1 MNTQAFMSYTDAIK
15 ALKDS
20 PMFNL
25 SLSSKELFHSNFLY
39 WIWKVDSNC
48 FKGIIESLLGERNLN
63 WGNDWVVSREY
74 KNFDLCV
81 KDRSNEDFE
90 NDDSQNFGGDS
101 SGSAEKPK
109 KPKIYFVLENKVK
122 SIPYKAQ
129 LDKYVDKVGE
139 HHGKKMNVETKY
151 LLLALPSGFP
161 DEEAINK
168 DPEKKW
174 KIASY
179 EHYLNAI
186 SNIKMTSDYARQIVA
201 DYCRFVES
209 LLFIYK
215 EWQGKCYESDSHL
228 LKGHNETYIKDAE
241 DLRIHD
247 LYHKSKYAQI
257 CAKIQ
262 SEIQHHIQGK
272 VSIIENDDKV
282 IFSKLSNPQN
292 QSSKFIAFGYGY
304 TNGQPFVDVKVALY
318 DGKQPII
325 CIIQAQGGW
334 YRHGIIMDHSKL
346 SEYDGTKDQRIWNY
360 LEKNNV
366 TPIGGNIICVN
377 GHEWMR
383 FENFASGAVGKMN
396 SLSNIK
402 SVINDNERDIVDAYH
417 LYPNC
422 KSRKDSQP
430 YGKYAGDNSN
440 IGMIYQYR
448 KLASS
453 VTVGQLIDYIVKDV
467 KRLIR

>member
-15 ALKDS
+15 TLKDS
-20 PMFNL
+20 PMFHL

-39 WIWKVDSNC
+39 WIWMINTNC
-48 FKGIIESLLGERNLN
+48 FKGIIEALLGESNLN

-81 KDRSNEDFE
+81 KDRSNEDLE
-90 NDDSQNFGGDS
+90 NDDSQ
-101 SGSAEKPK
+101 GSAK

-129 LDKYVDKVGE
+129 LDKYVKKVKE
-139 HHGKKMNVETKY
+139 HHGKKIQVDTKY
-151 LLLALPSGFP
+151 LLLSLPSGFP
-161 DEEAINK
+161 DEESIRQQGKWVIATYSQYLHTIKNLTIQQGYKK
-168 DPEKKW
+168 D
-174 KIASY
+174 I
-179 EHYLNAI
+179 L
-186 SNIKMTSDYARQIVA
+186 T
-201 DYCRFVES
+201 DYCSFVGA
-209 LLFIYK
+209 LLDVYDTWK
-215 EWQGKCYESDSHL
+215 NNCYQLSSPL
-228 LKGHNETYIKDAE
+228 LNTQYIADAE
-241 DLRIHD
+241 ELRIHD

-257 CAKIQ
+257 CAEIQSKIQ
-262 SEIQHHIQGK
+262 SHIQG
-272 VSIIENDDKV
+272 VAIIENDDKV
-282 IFSKLSNPQN
+282 IFSELSNH

-304 TNGQPFVDVKVALY
+304 TNGQPFVDVKVAFH
-318 DGKQPII
+318 DGHHPII

-346 SEYDGTKDQRIWNY
+346 SKYYGTKDQRIWNY

-366 TPIGGNIICVN
+366 TPIGGNIIRVN

-383 FENFASGAVGKMN
+383 FENFANGAVGKMN

-402 SVINDNERDIVDAYH
+402 SVIDDNGSNIVDADD

-453 VTVGQLIDYIVKDV
+453 VRVEQLIDYIVEDV

>member
-15 ALKDS
+15 TLKDS

-39 WIWKVDSNC
+39 WIWMINTNC
-48 FKGIIESLLGERNLN
+48 FKGIIEALLGESNLN

-81 KDRSNEDFE
+81 KDRSNEDLE
-90 NDDSQNFGGDS
+90 NDDSQ
-101 SGSAEKPK
+101 GSAK

-129 LDKYVDKVGE
+129 LDKYVKKVKE
-139 HHGKKMNVETKY
+139 HHGKKIQVDTKY
-151 LLLALPSGFP
+151 LLLSLPSGFP
-161 DEEAINK
+161 DEESIRQQGKWVIATYSQYLDTIKNLTIQQGYKK
-168 DPEKKW
+168 D
-174 KIASY
+174 I
-179 EHYLNAI
+179 L
-186 SNIKMTSDYARQIVA
+186 T
-201 DYCRFVES
+201 DYCSFVGA
-209 LLFIYK
+209 LLDVYDTWK
-215 EWQGKCYESDSHL
+215 NNCYQLSSPL
-228 LKGHNETYIKDAE
+228 LNTQYIADAE
-241 DLRIHD
+241 ELRIHD

-257 CAKIQ
+257 CAEIQSKIQ
-262 SEIQHHIQGK
+262 SHIQG
-272 VSIIENDDKV
+272 VAIIENDDKV
-282 IFSKLSNPQN
+282 IFSELSNPQN

-304 TNGQPFVDVKVALY
+304 TNGQPFVDVKVAFH
-318 DGKQPII
+318 DGHHPII

-346 SEYDGTKDQRIWNY
+346 SKYYGTKDQRIWNY

-366 TPIGGNIICVN
+366 TPIGGNIIRVN

-383 FENFASGAVGKMN
+383 FENFANGAVGKMN

-402 SVINDNERDIVDAYH
+402 SVIDDNGSNIVDADD

-448 KLASS
+448 KLDPS
-453 VTVGQLIDYIVKDV
+453 VEVGQLIDYIVEDV

>member
-1 MNTQAFMSYTDAIK
+1 MPYNNAINT
-15 ALKDS
+15 LKNS

-39 WIWKVDSNC
+39 WIWKVDEGT
-48 FKGIIESLLGERNLN
+48 FKRIIETLLGESNLD

-81 KDRSNEDFE
+81 KDRSNENLE
-90 NDDSQNFGGDS
+90 NDDSQNCGDNN
-101 SGSAEKPK
+101 SGSAK

-129 LDKYVDKVGE
+129 LDKYVKKVDE
-139 HHGKKMNVETKY
+139 HHGKKMKVDTKY
-151 LLLALPSGFP
+151 LLLALPNGFP
-161 DEEAINK
+161 DEKVIEDDK
-168 DPEKKW
+168 TW

-179 EHYLNAI
+179 ENYLNAI
-186 SNIKMTSDYARQIVA
+186 NNLSMPSDYESQIVK
-201 DYCRFVES
+201 DYCNFVGS
-209 LLFIYK
+209 LLTVYDT
-215 EWQGKCYESDSHL
+215 WNNHCYQLQSPL
-228 LKGHNETYIKDAE
+228 LNNPPYIAGAE
-241 DLRIHD
+241 ELRIHD

-262 SEIQHHIQGK
+262 SEIQSEIQPHIQGK

-282 IFSKLSNPQN
+282 IFSELSNPQN

-304 TNGQPFVDVKVALY
+304 TNGQPFVDVKVAFH
-318 DGKQPII
+318 DGHHPII

-346 SEYDGTKDQRIWNY
+346 SKYYGTKDQRIWNY

-377 GHEWMR
+377 GHKWMR

-402 SVINDNERDIVDAYH
+402 SVIDDNGSNIVDAND

-448 KLASS
+448 KLDSS
-453 VTVGQLIDYIVKDV
+453 VRVGRLIDYIVEDV
-467 KRLIR
+467 TKLI